1 MDTFVS
7 SYLWELPVFSLPLD
21 GSNRFLPHGVIY
33 ISLVNTLQSLPSLN
47 ISHFSLSINQCNI
60 LPSWCIDSRKKAT
73 SLDLWHCFRK
83 VAALLFHH
91 MNGALSLSMRTLN
104 CFHSLCVIHISWVVS
119 KQANMAAPFQQTMRG
134 SRSCV
139 MKEKWHGINKI
150 SRNACGHS
158 TFGSLSFIFIHI
170 PVTKPNQS
178 LWCAITKMVP

>member
-1 MDTFVS
+1 MV
-7 SYLWELPVFSLPLD
+7 
-21 GSNRFLPHGVIY
+21 VIY

-47 ISHFSLSINQCNI
+47 ISNFSLSINQCNI

-150 SRNACGHS
+150 SRNACGHN

-178 LWCAITKMVP
+178 LRWAITKMVP